1 LKKKVPIWNNCLPH
15 YIELKFNIMQEDLMN
30 FELPVNK
37 SSIIKVI
44 GVGGGGSNAVNH
56 MYRHGIKDVDFVV
69 CNTDAQALAN
79 SPVQVKIQLGSSLTE
94 GRGAGNKPEIG
105 REAAIENLDDVI
117 DVLSKNTRMVFITAG
132 MGGGTGTGAAPVIAK
147 AAKELGILTVA
158 IVTIPFRNEGQRRVN
173 QALEGIAEIEKYV
186 DSLLVINNEKIREM
200 YGDLRVSEAFSKA
213 DDVLAIAAKGI
224 AEIITVH
231 GYINV
236 DFADV
241 ETVMTNSGVSI
252 MGSAKATG
260 PDRAIKAVTE
270 ALNSPLLNDNNIQGA
285 RNILINITSGSEE
298 ITMDEIGQVTDYIQ
312 SCAGDDADLIW
323 GNGIDASLG
332 EAISVTVIATG
343 FGTNSIP
350 ELYIRKK
357 QLDRVSLESSETEE
371 ILRVPEPN
379 SEFEV
384 KDVPKTRKRTTGNI
398 ITQREI
404 EFDLSEPFDKRIPAH
419 ELQMRN
425 IDKSVEIQKAAERVK
440 NLKRT
445 YEKLRDMNMTSDQV
459 KSSIDEM
466 ENQPAYVRRKFDLD
480 KIEPSKE
487 KKISKYSLKDDDDKS
502 VKLSDNNRYL
512 HENVD

>member
-1 LKKKVPIWNNCLPH
+1 
-15 YIELKFNIMQEDLMN
+15 MQEDLMN

-37 SSIIKVI
+37 SSIIKVV

-56 MYRHGIKDVDFVV
+56 MNRHGIKDVDFVV
-69 CNTDAQALAN
+69 CNTDAQALEN
-79 SPVQVKIQLGSSLTE
+79 SPVPVKIQLGASLTE

-117 DVLSKNTRMVFITAG
+117 EVLAQNTKMVFITAG

-200 YGDLRVSEAFSKA
+200 YGDLKVSEAFAKA

-241 ETVMTNSGVSI
+241 ETVMTNSGVAI
-252 MGSAKATG
+252 MGSAIAEG
-260 PDRAIKAVTE
+260 PERAMKAVSE

-285 RNILINITSGSEE
+285 RNILINITSGSKEV
-298 ITMDEIGQVTDYIQ
+298 TMDEIGQITDYIQ
-312 SCAGDDADLIW
+312 DCSGADADLIW
-323 GNGIDASLG
+323 GNGIDELLG
-332 EAISVTVIATG
+332 ESLCVTVIATG

-350 ELYIRKK
+350 ELYIRKRH
-357 QLDRVSLESSETEE
+357 LDKVSLDSEKPDT
-371 ILRVPEPN
+371 RTPEN
-379 SEFEV
+379 KGKGEFEV
-384 KDVPKTRKRTTGNI
+384 KDVPKTRKRSSASNI

-404 EFDLSEPFDKRIPAH
+404 EFDLRDGGFDVR
-419 ELQMRN
+419 
-425 IDKSVEIQKAAERVK
+425 SVTDEIQAKDIERANEIKKASERVK
-440 NLKRT
+440 NLKKT
-445 YEKLRDMNMTSDQV
+445 YEKMREMNLNTQQV
-459 KSSIDEM
+459 NDSIDEM
-466 ENQPAYVRRKFDLD
+466 ENQPAYMRRKFDLD
-480 KIEPSKE
+480 DSEPSKE
-487 KKISKYSLKDDDDKS
+487 KKISKYSLTDDEDK
-502 VKLSDNNRYL
+502 KARLSDNNRYL